1 MDNRASEKNG
11 TTVPPHSNNRSITD
25 SECGVS
31 EFLDDLVS
39 LAELQLELTFVDFTK
54 NARKAALPLALTLSS
69 LTVTAATVPLLLHG
83 LSLLI
88 ATWLNIQQGWAAL
101 LVATGTAALA
111 LPAAGFGVV
120 CLSAASTVSALRRG
134 AQTQPRLDT
143 QSAHRSKTL
152 APSAWRDSL
161 IGGSR
166 NERSGRSF
174 A

>member
-120 CLSAASTVSALRRG
+120 CLRRG
-134 AQTQPRLDT
+134 FDSFSTSKEELKRNLVWIRRVLIARRR
-143 QSAHRSKTL
+143 SRHR
-152 APSAWRDSL
+152 RGV
-161 IGGSR
+161 IH
-166 NERSGRSF
+166 
-174 A
+174 